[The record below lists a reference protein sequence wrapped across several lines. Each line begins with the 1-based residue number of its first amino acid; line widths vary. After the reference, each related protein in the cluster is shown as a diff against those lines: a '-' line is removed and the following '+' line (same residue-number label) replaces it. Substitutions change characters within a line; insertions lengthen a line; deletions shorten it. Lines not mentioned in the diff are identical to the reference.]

1 MGVKKTMNTFF
12 EGMQSGLPS
21 KTGGKIIN
29 TAMGPFQWDDLQES
43 WVNVNN
49 GFRLPNISMQDLLL
63 IGYETLG
70 GDDGSRIVCVY
81 QTDIYNS
88 GVTEVIPFYTPS
100 EGDFE
105 EFPDSKTTLSGNSC
119 PIEIGFQLFYGLT
132 QASFSGI
139 TGYRLQYNTNG
150 TDASPVLPSVYT
162 DIANQTSLTF
172 NSLAFGPADLR
183 LRLAANE
190 NYNEWG
196 NTADPIIKVINK
208 SNGNEVIASFRVDVA
223 S

>member
-88 GVTEVIPFYTPS
+88 GN
-100 EGDFE
+100 E
-105 EFPDSKTTLSGNSC
+105 EILTFDEPLENDVESFPDANTTLSGNNC
-119 PIEIGFQLFYGLT
+119 PLSIGFSLFYGLT
-132 QASFSGI
+132 GVSFSGVNQYEFAYTTNNSTYTII
-139 TGYRLQYNTNG
+139 TDT
-150 TDASPVLPSVYT
+150 TDLPF
-162 DIANQTSLTF
+162 DNLTI
-172 NSLAFGPADLR
+172 GPTGLR
-183 LRLAANE
+183 LRIRALDDYAS
-190 NYNEWG
+190 WG
-196 NTADPIIKVINK
+196 NTADPTINIVNK
-208 SNGNEVIASFRVDVA
+208 SNNNEVIAKFRVDVNV
-223 S
+223 